1 MVRLSMPRIEE
12 IQRYFTGSWRMMMG
26 KPDGL
31 RLLDISADGFWNSF
45 FAIAV
50 ALPALVAGWV
60 TIANTLASGSVSFG
74 DRLSIMLRL
83 ATVDL
88 GTWIVPIAAF
98 AVAAGPARLSDR
110 FAHYVISSNWGS
122 ALIIWL
128 MLPPTLLRMFVPSAD
143 NFSSIVSV
151 VLFAISLALTW
162 RLTNVALGKGAAIAT
177 AVFAAM
183 FLLSLMVL
191 YGLQFIVGLPGV
203 DQALG

>member
-1 MVRLSMPRIEE
+1 
-12 IQRYFTGSWRMMMG
+12 
-26 KPDGL
+26 
-31 RLLDISADGFWNSF
+31 
-45 FAIAV
+45 
-50 ALPALVAGWV
+50 
-60 TIANTLASGSVSFG
+60 
-74 DRLSIMLRL
+74 MLRL

-122 ALIIWL
+122 ALIIWM

-191 YGLQFIVGLPGV
+191 YGLQFSLDCPASIRRWDSRPSRGRARRAGRPVRRRHDRALAAPRR
-203 DQALG
+203 DQPNVHAPSPTRFSEPTIERT